1 MGRLPYLPGLDGL
14 RAIAVGVVVLYHGVE
29 IFSVI
34 SGYLITSL
42 LVAEWR
48 RDRRIALRHFW
59 GRRARRLLLALFLLL
74 IGTLAFAVLFAP
86 DEIARVR
93 SETAAALAYVTNWSL
108 ILESRSYFE
117 QAGSPSP
124 LLHL

>member
-14 RAIAVGVVVLYHGVE
+14 RAIAVGVVVLYHAGLLWAPGGFLGVE
-29 IFSVI
+29 IFFVI

-59 GRRARRLLLALFLLL
+59 GRRARRLLPALFLLL
-74 IGTLAFAVLFAP
+74 IGTRPLPRYSPPTRSPACAP
-86 DEIARVR
+86 KPPP
-93 SETAAALAYVTNWSL
+93 LWPM
-108 ILESRSYFE
+108 SRT
-117 QAGSPSP
+117 GR
-124 LLHL
+124 

>member
-1 MGRLPYLPGLDGL
+1 M
-14 RAIAVGVVVLYHGVE
+14 GVVVLYHGVE

-108 ILESRSYFE
+108 ILEGRSYFE